1 MLDLDKIFKTF
12 LNMFG
17 GSSYSKSDYD
27 SYEESVVDGKRHV
40 TYGFNGDYDHE
51 KMKDAIIKA
60 MAHWC
65 NFVTVSDDF
74 DSFVITFVFDGKECF
89 HFTWDKET
97 KRFLT
102 EDPDGTVFAYNFA
115 TGTIEQCNDQKD
127 VQNEQS
133 KDDDK
138 CLASELND
146 SKDQCVEEL
155 PKNKNLA
162 STIKERIEA
171 YDEEKSAD
179 FDPCDGCESFFCP
192 VKAIDVFINNIVN
205 NTNYASLHDE
215 DGNVTGLVADV
226 IELIPDDVELPLDM
240 SNIDIYNKLYHDES
254 DLLDT
259 FCQDFVE
266 SYGFT
271 KCYWDANKDE
281 NGNVVQLTVTWVF

>member
-12 LNMFG
+12 LNMFEE
-17 GSSYSKSDYD
+17 SSYSKSDYD
-27 SYEESVVDGKRHV
+27 SYQESVVDGKRHV

-51 KMKDAIIKA
+51 KMKGAIIKA

-74 DSFVITFVFDGKECF
+74 ESFVITFVFDGKECF

-127 VQNEQS
+127 IHEEQV
-133 KDDDK
+133 KEDDK
-138 CLASELND
+138 CLATDSNASEE
-146 SKDQCVEEL
+146 QCVEEL

-171 YDEEKSAD
+171 YDEEKLAD

-226 IELIPDDVELPLDM
+226 IELISDDVELPLDM

-266 SYGFT
+266 LYGFT

-281 NGNVVQLTVTWVF
+281 IGNVVQLTVTWVF

>member
-17 GSSYSKSDYD
+17 ESSYSKSDYD
-27 SYEESVVDGKRHV
+27 SYQESVVDGKRHV

-51 KMKDAIIKA
+51 KMKGAIIKA

-115 TGTIEQCNDQKD
+115 TGTIEQCNPISNTQCNHEED
-127 VQNEQS
+127 NEKKNNS
-133 KDDDK
+133 IDFCVPENK
-138 CLASELND
+138 CD
-146 SKDQCVEEL
+146 EEL

-162 STIKERIEA
+162 SVIKERIES
-171 YDEEKSAD
+171 YDKTYD
-179 FDPCDGCESFFCP
+179 INPCDGCESLFCP
-192 VKAIDVFINNIVN
+192 VKAIDMFINNIQN
-205 NTNYASLHDE
+205 NTNYASLRDE
-215 DGNVTGLVADV
+215 DGNVTGLVTDV
-226 IELIPDDVELPLDM
+226 IELISDDVEFPLDM

-254 DLLDT
+254 DLLDA
-259 FCQDFVE
+259 FCEDFVE
-266 SYGFT
+266 LYGFT
-271 KCYWDANKDE
+271 KCYWVANKDE
-281 NGNVVQLTVTWVF
+281 IGNVVQLTVNWVF